1 VEVTVAK
8 DRVEELK
15 MGLKRAGKPRS
26 IISAVREEGPEEK
39 AHAHFYLS
47 VEVLD
52 RLRLF
57 QVTHR
62 KEFPRLSHVVE
73 AALREFLDRRG

>member
-1 VEVTVAK
+1 MAK
-8 DRVEELK
+8 NRVEELK
-15 MGLKRAGKPRS
+15 KGLKRAGKPRS
-26 IISAVREEGPEEK
+26 IITAVKEEEVEEK

-47 VEVLD
+47 VEILD

-73 AALREFLDRRG
+73 AALREFLDNRS

>member
-1 VEVTVAK
+1 MAK
-8 DRVEELK
+8 NRVEELK
-15 MGLKRAGKPRS
+15 QGLKRAGKPRS
-26 IISAVREEGPEEK
+26 IITAVKEEEPSEEK

-73 AALREFLDRRG
+73 AALKEFLDKRG

>member
-1 VEVTVAK
+1 MAK
-8 DRVEELK
+8 NRVEELK
-15 MGLKRAGKPRS
+15 KGLKRAGKPRS
-26 IISAVREEGPEEK
+26 IITAVKEDEPEEK

-73 AALREFLDRRG
+73 AALREFLDRRS